1 MGKIQRHGRLGKNV
15 LRTLNCVNATFSN
28 YKFDKDSYKIEKVNK
43 FKVRTRILYIFKI
56 DRKVSC
62 AIVNN
67 EKLTKMRCNLSL
79 MGILAYFQVFLFIKD
94 HEYTIA

>member
-43 FKVRTRILYIFKI
+43 FKVRTRIL
-56 DRKVSC
+56 
-62 AIVNN
+62 
-67 EKLTKMRCNLSL
+67 
-79 MGILAYFQVFLFIKD
+79 
-94 HEYTIA
+94 